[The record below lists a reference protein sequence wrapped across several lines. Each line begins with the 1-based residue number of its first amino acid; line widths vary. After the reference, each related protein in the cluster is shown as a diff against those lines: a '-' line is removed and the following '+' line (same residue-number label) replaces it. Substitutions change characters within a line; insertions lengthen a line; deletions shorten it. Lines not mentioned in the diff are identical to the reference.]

1 MIGILLYLI
10 VGYFGITALC
20 LANMY
25 RYNGNWYLN
34 PIENYEAWE
43 NLNFPTVIIL
53 TILLNIIFAPYAVLY
68 WLVQFLKFTTTVG
81 RN

>member
-1 MIGILLYLI
+1 MIGILIYLV
-10 VGYFGITALC
+10 VGYFGITSLC

-34 PIENYEAWE
+34 PIENYESWE
-43 NLNFPTVIIL
+43 SLNIPTVIIL
-53 TILLNIIFAPYAVLY
+53 TILLNIIFAPYAVVY
-68 WLVQFLKFTTTVG
+68 WLVQILKFITTLG